1 MTGVYLDDRKELHEL
16 KKLLGEYGVLE
27 FAQIYAYFGYKDA
40 EVIRGIMSYMTR
52 NALIAADAGT
62 QLAAASKATLANGPD
77 RKLIASFWAMLRY
90 EGDIEY
96 HTRTE
101 YPSQIYFFAGGC
113 EYEVVYVALGD
124 ENLMNSVFSRAPE
137 SDTRYLV
144 VVEEPKQLE
153 SLYLPRVEWF
163 CTVEGGNVRQYIQED

>member
-1 MTGVYLDDRKELHEL
+1 VTGVYLDERKELHAL

-27 FAQIYAYFGYKDA
+27 FAQIYAYFAYKDA

-52 NALIAADAGT
+52 NALIAADAGA
-62 QLAAASKATLANGPD
+62 QLAAASKAALANGPD
-77 RKLIASFWAMLRY
+77 RKLLASFWAMLQHDG
-90 EGDIEY
+90 EIEY
-96 HTRTE
+96 HTRSE
-101 YPSQIYFFAGGC
+101 YPSQLYFFSGGR

-124 ENLMNSVFSRAPE
+124 ENLINSIFSRIPE

-163 CTVEGGNVRQYIQED
+163 CTVEGGHVRQYIQED